1 MKKLLLALVTAAL
14 VVTVSGWGANVK
26 PPIKEVKEFQVMG
39 IAVRTSNARE
49 ATPNGEIPRQ
59 WQKFFQENILAKIP
73 HKVDSSVYAVYT
85 DYADRRAGEYTF
97 LIGAKVGDA
106 SVVPAGLV
114 VKTIPAGK
122 FAVFTSETGP
132 AQKVV
137 PQAWQKIWELED
149 SSNMPER
156 AYRAD
161 YELYDQRSQNPAQS
175 QVDIYIGLR

>member
-1 MKKLLLALVTAAL
+1 MKKLLLALATGAL
-14 VVTVSGWGANVK
+14 IVTVSGWGVNVK
-26 PPIKEVKEFQVMG
+26 PLIKEVKEFQVMG

-49 ATPNGEIPRQ
+49 ATANGEIPRQ
-59 WQKFFQENILAKIP
+59 WQKFFQKNILAKIP

-97 LIGAKVGDA
+97 LIGAKVSDA
-106 SVVPAGLV
+106 SVVPAELV

-137 PQAWQKIWELED
+137 PQ
-149 SSNMPER
+149 
-156 AYRAD
+156 
-161 YELYDQRSQNPAQS
+161 
-175 QVDIYIGLR
+175 GLAKNLGA